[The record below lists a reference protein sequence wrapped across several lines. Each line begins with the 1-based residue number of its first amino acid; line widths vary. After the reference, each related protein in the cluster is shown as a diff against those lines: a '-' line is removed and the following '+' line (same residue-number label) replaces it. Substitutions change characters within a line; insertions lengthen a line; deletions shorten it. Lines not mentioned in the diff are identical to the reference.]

1 MKTILISVLL
11 VLSSLVSMAQIT
23 LDKTYSFSTTLTQV
37 DTDEYVYFL
46 MDVPLKQCRIYNT
59 SHELIKTIT
68 ITVPSGYYLS
78 DIKFVTRHLFNSDD
92 LIEILY
98 IYEKYVPTATW
109 YYYDYGLGVISENGT
124 LLLTLGNGAFAE
136 VRKEGNSNKLLA
148 YTYIYNLTGL
158 YYDVATK
165 IYSLGGTDTYIELSK
180 IENEIVFPNPSDGK
194 ISIRTASLP
203 DFFQGEFKLFN
214 TSGQQVL
221 SVPVAKGE
229 ESYISTSE
237 LPSGAYIYS
246 LGDKNIQLQSNKI
259 IIR

>member
-1 MKTILISVLL
+1 MKTLLISAFL
-11 VLSSLVSMAQIT
+11 VFSSIISMAQIT
-23 LDKTYSFSTTLTQV
+23 LDKAYSFSTTLTQLA
-37 DTDEYVYFL
+37 TDEYAYFL

-59 SHELIKTIT
+59 SHVLIKTIT

-109 YYYDYGLGVISENGT
+109 YYYDYGLGVINENGIQ
-124 LLLTLGNGAFAE
+124 LLTLVNGAFAE
-136 VRKEGNSNKLLA
+136 VKKEGNANKLLT
-148 YTYIYNLTGL
+148 YTYTYNLTGL
-158 YYDVATK
+158 YYDVATN
-165 IYSLGGTDTYIELSK
+165 IYSLGGTATYIPMNK
-180 IENEIVFPNPSDGK
+180 IENEIVFPNPTDGK
-194 ISIRTASLP
+194 ISISTASLP

-221 SVPVAKGE
+221 SVPVVKGE
-229 ESYISTSE
+229 EPVISVGQ
-237 LPSGAYIYS
+237 LPAGAYIYS
-246 LGDKNIQLQSNKI
+246 LGDKKIQLQSNKI